1 MERYVLHL
9 CAGGCALHLDL
20 DLLGQAGIVLAEQNE
35 NLFATE
41 VVDNRGAVGQSLAQL
56 GAGQDDAV
64 VLGVRAGAFCA

>member
-35 NLFATE
+35 NLVATE
-41 VVDNRGAVGQSLAQL
+41 VVDNRLALGQCLTQFGTGKDNAI
-56 GAGQDDAV
+56 
-64 VLGVRAGAFCA
+64 